1 MEGRQADDRV
11 LPASH
16 FPIFCHSNI
25 CCSSNRA
32 FPLSFSFP
40 LQWRKSPSNRPSP
53 SPIRACADV
62 KQIWTTSIRGNYHK
76 FRLRRRRWRTG
87 MVKE

>member
-32 FPLSFSFP
+32 FPLSLFLLP
-40 LQWRKSPSNRPSP
+40 SPSNRPSP
-53 SPIRACADV
+53 SPIIRACADV

-76 FRLRRRRWRTG
+76 FRLRRRRWR

>member
-25 CCSSNRA
+25 CCSSNLPIR
-32 FPLSFSFP
+32 PSLS
-40 LQWRKSPSNRPSP
+40 LSPSLSIESPLPSL
-53 SPIRACADV
+53 IRACADV